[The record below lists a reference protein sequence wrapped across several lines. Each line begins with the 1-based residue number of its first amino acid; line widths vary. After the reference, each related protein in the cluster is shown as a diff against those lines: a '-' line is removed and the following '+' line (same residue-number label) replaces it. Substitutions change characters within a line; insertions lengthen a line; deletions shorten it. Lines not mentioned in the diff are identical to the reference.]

1 MLESAPM
8 IRYLLATKQVSIY
21 CVFASL
27 IVTAAMMHPSF
38 STLVI
43 AVPVNAI
50 ILMALRWVAHQEG
63 KMLDQPTRMP

>member
-1 MLESAPM
+1 M
-8 IRYLLATKQVSIY
+8 IKYLFATKQVSIY
-21 CVFASL
+21 FIFASL

-43 AVPVNAI
+43 AVPVNAL

-63 KMLDQPTRMP
+63 KMMHCTPMEASIRS